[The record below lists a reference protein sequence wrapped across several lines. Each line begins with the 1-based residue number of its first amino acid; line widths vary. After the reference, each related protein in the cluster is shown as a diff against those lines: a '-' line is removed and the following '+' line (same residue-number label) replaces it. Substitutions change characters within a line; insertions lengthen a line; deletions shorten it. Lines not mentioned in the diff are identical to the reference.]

1 MMAASQGH
9 VEVLQLLLAYTN
21 GVNVDMKNH
30 ALSTDALSE
39 QWVCCLQAPTAI
51 AVDSIAKQHLL
62 HIQPSLS
69 LSERIGSSFM

>member
-21 GVNVDMKNH
+21 GVNVDIKNH
-30 ALSTDALSE
+30 AVSTDALSE
-39 QWVCCLQAPTAI
+39 QWVCCLQAPN
-51 AVDSIAKQHLL
+51 SMCCRQHSQRLL

-69 LSERIGSSFM
+69 LSDRIGSSFM